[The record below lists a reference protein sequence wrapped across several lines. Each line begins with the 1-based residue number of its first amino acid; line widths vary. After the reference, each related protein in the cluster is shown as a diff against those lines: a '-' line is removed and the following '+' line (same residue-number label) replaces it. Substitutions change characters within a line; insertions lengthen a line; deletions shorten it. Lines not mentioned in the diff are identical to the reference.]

1 MHARILYL
9 LHVYAAAAS
18 SSPILAPFDEILL
31 IKKKVKIHT
40 YQEVLFLFD

>member
-9 LHVYAAAAS
+9 LHVYAAAA